1 MIGERAMGD
10 GRCKVACV
18 QHCAG
23 LDVEANLRELASL
36 IEQAVA
42 DGAALV
48 CLPEY
53 CAAYGMTDGRLDVG
67 ARPEHEHEALRTLIE
82 QARRRRCW
90 LLIGSIGVLADD
102 GRILNRSYLL
112 DPEGAIR
119 ARYDKIHLF
128 DVDLARG
135 ESYRESGKSGRARPQ
150 SRSPRRSGALA

>member
-112 DPEGAIR
+112 DPEGRSGPATTRFICSTSTSR
-119 ARYDKIHLF
+119 A
-128 DVDLARG
+128 VNPTARAA
-135 ESYRESGKSGRARPQ
+135 RSGRARPQ